1 MTLYLNMASNKQSL
15 KVLIIS
21 SEYPPEGVG
30 GLGTHVF
37 ELTNG
42 LSRANCDVTVFAPS
56 NFATRIYRGP
66 NLTVH
71 MVASR
76 ASTNHSDVL
85 QVALRGENKLVVAC
99 AGQPDYELLE
109 GKNRIFYLKN
119 TPGYSIEFKLDE
131 RGFVRA
137 ALLSQ
142 PNGISTLNYI
152 QPGV

>member
-1 MTLYLNMASNKQSL
+1 MRTMEQVRTDQPFARKCTG
-15 KVLIIS
+15 
-21 SEYPPEGVG
+21 EYQ
-30 GLGTHVF
+30 
-37 ELTNG
+37 
-42 LSRANCDVTVFAPS
+42 
-56 NFATRIYRGP
+56 
-66 NLTVH
+66 
-71 MVASR
+71 
-76 ASTNHSDVL
+76 NHSDVL